1 MFFAIAVVAASLHG
15 LASSSG
21 RAATL
26 SSSRQRDGGRRAG
39 RYTSLGEAAVDA
51 RMVAAVA
58 TDPRVRLELERV
70 SKMQWFI
77 PHWRPR
83 CFQPP
88 RPSDYAASPRRRGR
102 RRGPSLTHSAAPR
115 ETVATPRPPIAK
127 ASTSDLSR
135 NTWSLK
141 VEKQL
146 LVGSS
151 FTWSFCRDSWA
162 AAASLYAARRRQGA
176 RAARVDRQLR
186 RASVAG
192 ARGEE
197 RVRGLLDASTPIP
210 NVCLACAELL
220 VLSKKTKTLSCLP
233 MPRSLAAP
241 ATVVGS
247 DGGSRQPAAS
257 CPAPPAAAASAAA
270 SACAAVA

>member
-146 LVGSS
+146 LVQQLHVELLS
-151 FTWSFCRDSWA
+151 
-162 AAASLYAARRRQGA
+162 
-176 RAARVDRQLR
+176 RQL
-186 RASVAG
+186 
-192 ARGEE
+192 
-197 RVRGLLDASTPIP
+197 
-210 NVCLACAELL
+210 
-220 VLSKKTKTLSCLP
+220 
-233 MPRSLAAP
+233 
-241 ATVVGS
+241 
-247 DGGSRQPAAS
+247 GGSREPLRSEKKTRSPSGSRRPSAS
-257 CPAPPAAAASAAA
+257 PS
-270 SACAAVA
+270 